1 MILRLA
7 VAALMGCAA
16 GTALAHEDLDL
27 GIESIQLDR
36 KCRAQIT
43 LKNYGRELPESFYM
57 AVRPAYIALAKG
69 AAREELKSLRMLDKK
84 RALLPTG
91 GTLRITSRATYAANP
106 EPFEA
111 KILLEG
117 EFLDYGSANDR
128 VYESMDCVPGQG
140 QIAGAKIPD
149 TQPDIVVR
157 EARIDPE
164 TCELRVSFGNLSSIG
179 LDAGAW
185 EPESGVFLMQL
196 ALPAHERQPDIPLLQ
211 LDPERRFTRPS
222 PQLDYTAPLSKV
234 RAEKWRVGL
243 WQVLNERDFPNNQ
256 SEIPVPEKCRAPL
269 PLAEEASDQ
278 LTAS

>member
-7 VAALMGCAA
+7 VAVLLGCAA
-16 GTALAHEDLDL
+16 TKALAHEDLDL

-36 KCRAQIT
+36 NCRAQIT
-43 LKNYGRELPESFYM
+43 LKNYGRDLPESFYM
-57 AVRPAYIALAKG
+57 AVRPAYITLVKG
-69 AAREELKSLRMLDKK
+69 AVREEFKSLRMLDKT

-91 GTLRITSRATYAANP
+91 GTLRLTSRNTYSANP
-106 EPFEA
+106 APAEVN
-111 KILLEG
+111 ILLEG

-128 VYESMDCVPGQG
+128 VYESMDCIAGQG

-164 TCELRVSFGNLSSIG
+164 RCELRVSFGNLSSIG

-185 EPESGVFLMQL
+185 DAANGVYLMQL
-196 ALPAHERQPDIPLLQ
+196 ALPDHERQADIPLAR
-211 LDPERRFTRPS
+211 LDPEGRFTRSS
-222 PQLDYTAPLSKV
+222 PQLDYTAPLPKI

-256 SEIPVPEKCRAPL
+256 SEIPVPEKCRAAVTP
-269 PLAEEASDQ
+269 
-278 LTAS
+278 